1 MASHFQLCA
10 WRITLNTF
18 YFGSKPHHPS
28 LCSYFRGAATN
39 SHHEF
44 SCEDFLLLIL
54 TLVCWRQILLWNLG
68 PLELRFASIVI
79 ATTIDSMLIVGRTD
93 LCFLRIHLSQEATL
107 LGLPP
112 LLSFFALCFYPLK
125 KSVSP
130 NSVPLP
136 GVISWAE
143 VGILFVKIWSLLCPP
158 GGSLI
163 QVKLQL

>member
-1 MASHFQLCA
+1 MHQNNGFVVVVVVVCVFVFVFYFFMLFLPYKFIMASHFQLCA

-54 TLVCWRQILLWNLG
+54 TPVCWRQILLWNLS
-68 PLELRFASIVI
+68 PLELRLSSVVI

-112 LLSFFALCFYPLK
+112 LLSFFELF
-125 KSVSP
+125 
-130 NSVPLP
+130 LP
-136 GVISWAE
+136 T
-143 VGILFVKIWSLLCPP
+143 
-158 GGSLI
+158 
-163 QVKLQL
+163 